1 MSNALWPSAIYVKV
15 IARVATQWSTE
26 AMAAESAARIGSVPR
41 AKELL
46 GGRGARGQGFGRRFQ
61 VKTISFDQVKSNAR

>member
-26 AMAAESAARIGSVPR
+26 AMAAESAARSGACRERRNSWGG
-41 AKELL
+41 E
-46 GGRGARGQGFGRRFQ
+46 GRGAKGLEDDSR
-61 VKTISFDQVKSNAR
+61 